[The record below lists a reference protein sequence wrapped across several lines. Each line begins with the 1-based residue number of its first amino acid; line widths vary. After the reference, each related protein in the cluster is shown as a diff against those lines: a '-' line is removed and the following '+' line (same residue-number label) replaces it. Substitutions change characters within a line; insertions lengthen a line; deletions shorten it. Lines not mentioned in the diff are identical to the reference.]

1 MAYFEAKVSLERTS
15 DNGEERKVKE
25 TYLVHALS
33 VTEAEAIVISELQS
47 EKEVNVISV
56 KETKYD
62 SVRFSRANDDRN
74 RFYRVKTIYI
84 QVDEKTKR
92 EKKTPKFILVEAADF
107 FEAVAETKEYHR
119 NTVLDHEVA
128 AIVETA
134 IVDVLDSILDADF
147 E

>member
-15 DNGEERKVKE
+15 DSGETRKVKE

-33 VTEAEAIVISELQS
+33 VTEAEAAVIRELQG

-92 EKKTPKFILVEAADF
+92 EKKTPTFMLVQAADF
-107 FEAVAETKEYHR
+107 FEAVSETKEYHR
-119 NTVLDHEVA
+119 NTVLDYEVA
-128 AIVETA
+128 AIGETA
-134 IVDVLDSILDADF
+134 M
-147 E
+147 